1 MYNCQSL
8 QVQCMLCRQKYHHS
22 IQRVEISWF
31 LTIDL
36 VDVNIIAIYGFWKSS
51 EIVYYQITQLSEQ
64 QCRLS
69 VPFAEHNF
77 GRFGRIF
84 FVIVLFESLSKTL
97 FRVLFSRLY
106 HQIWIFYY
114 HISVSGLTVR

>member
-1 MYNCQSL
+1 
-8 QVQCMLCRQKYHHS
+8 MLCRQKYHHS

-64 QCRLS
+64 QCRLA
-69 VPFAEHNF
+69 VPLAKHNVAV
-77 GRFGRIF
+77 GGLIWTYLLCNSLVRIT
-84 FVIVLFESLSKTL
+84 IENT
-97 FRVLFSRLY
+97 
-106 HQIWIFYY
+106 I
-114 HISVSGLTVR
+114 

>member
-1 MYNCQSL
+1 MI
-8 QVQCMLCRQKYHHS
+8 CRQKYHHS

-64 QCRLS
+64 QSWLAL
-69 VPFAEHNF
+69 PLAEHNVPVC
-77 GRFGRIF
+77 RLIWTYLLCNSLVRIT
-84 FVIVLFESLSKTL
+84 IKNT
-97 FRVLFSRLY
+97 
-106 HQIWIFYY
+106 I
-114 HISVSGLTVR
+114 